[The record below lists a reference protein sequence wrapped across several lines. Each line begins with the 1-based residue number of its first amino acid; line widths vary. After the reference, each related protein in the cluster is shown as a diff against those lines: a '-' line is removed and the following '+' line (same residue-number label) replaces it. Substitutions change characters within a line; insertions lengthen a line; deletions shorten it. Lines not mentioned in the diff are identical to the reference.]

1 VALVG
6 VGVGVGVGVV
16 VEVGVGV
23 GVGWVEVSDVRVLGW
38 GGATELVDEELVVGS
53 VDSETV

>member
-6 VGVGVGVGVV
+6 
-16 VEVGVGV
+16 VGVGV